1 MKISAKEAW
10 GVVCIVIAIL
20 GIPASIYNKTEAN
33 FQELLIGCLGI
44 AVIGVVLIFLG
55 RKDRQKYNA
64 NNGSWT
70 KWNNV
75 HNTYAQK
82 KRMRRAQDGHLTCT
96 SIDVQRGA
104 AVFQSNEPGREPYT
118 TSVSSCSCPDFA
130 ERALPCKH
138 MYYLASKM
146 GLINFDSY
154 LTDDEEIENDQI
166 PNLSHLEPSKPAG
179 TPGRFLNYSIYKV
192 KGTDESGKRK
202 SVIKTGVD
210 EQQAIEKAA
219 RQGIS
224 PPFSVEILPYDP
236 PTERQI
242 ECLKS
247 HGTYI
252 PDEITKDDAS
262 SMINRIVEDDLESPA
277 IWLFSLAIGLKTN
290 FSAFIG
296 KQDLYENVIYQTNDR
311 DRAALYAYAV
321 QQRIKDESF
330 ENMLQDPN
338 LDLFYRF
345 ADQAVQDPA
354 IINSLKGREADDF
367 LYPRKGTAIYKAA
380 EAFLANSGLTTTK

>member
-1 MKISAKEAW
+1 MGLK
-10 GVVCIVIAIL
+10 G
-20 GIPASIYNKTEAN
+20 T
-33 FQELLIGCLGI
+33 F
-44 AVIGVVLIFLG
+44 
-55 RKDRQKYNA
+55 
-64 NNGSWT
+64 GSWDESI
-70 KWNNV
+70 
-75 HNTYAQK
+75 HMPEEQR
-82 KRMRRAQDGHLTCT
+82 KRILSAEKATTTPLSVDKESLTGVFPGSGKSPYKTTLESCTCGDFIRRK
-96 SIDVQRGA
+96 
-104 AVFQSNEPGREPYT
+104 
-118 TSVSSCSCPDFA
+118 
-130 ERALPCKH
+130 LPCKH
-138 MYYLASKM
+138 MYYLANKM

-224 PPFSVEILPYDP
+224 PPFSVEILPYEP

-242 ECLKS
+242 KCLKS

-262 SMINRIVEDDLESPA
+262 SMINRIVEDDLESPEL
-277 IWLFSLAIGLKTN
+277 WLFSLAIGLKTN

-296 KQDLYENVIYQTNDR
+296 KRDLYENVIYQTNDR

-330 ENMLQDPN
+330 GNMLQDPN